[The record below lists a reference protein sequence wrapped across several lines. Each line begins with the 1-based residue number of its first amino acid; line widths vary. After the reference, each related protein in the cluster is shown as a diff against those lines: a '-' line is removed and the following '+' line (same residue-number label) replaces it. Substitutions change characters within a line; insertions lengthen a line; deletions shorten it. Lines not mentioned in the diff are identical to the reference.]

1 MDERPLRV
9 VDLFAGCGGFST
21 GFAMA
26 GKFSIIAGNDIDDDC
41 LAAFSLNHPG
51 ALCWSG
57 SISDLD
63 ANRLLDSLSLAR
75 GELEVLIG
83 GPPCQGFSRNRAH
96 RHRNGRFVDDPRN
109 YLFVEFLR
117 FVEAFLPRTLVVENV
132 ADMIVKEGGRFKD
145 EILDSLD
152 SFGYTTC
159 NAAILNAADFGVPQR
174 RRRAFIVA
182 SRDIPVGLPSPSHS
196 GEVQNGTLMPLAPWR
211 TIGDAISDLPSID
224 GGQGTSPG
232 PYARLPQ
239 NDYQRLLRGDAN
251 SVSEHVAWQLSRVQS
266 ERLSF
271 LQQGDGVEALPL
283 SLVPKS
289 TYGSAY
295 RRMSWDIPALT
306 ITTWMYHPGS
316 GMFYHPEDHRTITIR
331 EGARLQSFPDS
342 TEFRGGKVSRCRQIG
357 NAVPPLMGAA
367 IANTIYSTLMGS
379 APRSDCLTEAHDGL
393 A

>member
-1 MDERPLRV
+1 MDKKTLRV

-21 GFAMA
+21 GFWMA
-26 GKFSIIAGNDIDDDC
+26 GGFQVIAGNDNDEDC
-41 LAAFSLNHPG
+41 LAAFGYNHPG
-51 ALCWSG
+51 ALCCPG
-57 SISDLD
+57 SIADLD
-63 ANRLLDSLSLAR
+63 ADRLLDSLSLAR

-83 GPPCQGFSRNRAH
+83 GPPCQGFSRNRAR
-96 RHRNGRFVDDPRN
+96 RHQNGRFVDDPRN

-117 FVEAFLPRTLVVENV
+117 CVEAFLPRALVIENV
-132 ADMIVKEGGRFKD
+132 ADMIVKEGGRFKE

-152 SFGYTTC
+152 SLGYTYC
-159 NAAILNAADFGVPQR
+159 NAAVLNAADFGVPQR

-182 SRDIPVGLPSPSHS
+182 SRDAPVGLPSPSHAD
-196 GEVQNGTLMPLAPWR
+196 EIENGALIPILPWR
-211 TIGDAISDLPSID
+211 TISDAISDLPSID
-224 GGQGTSPG
+224 AGQGSSPS
-232 PYARLPQ
+232 PYAGLPR
-239 NDYQRLLRGDAN
+239 NDYQRLLRGNAR
-251 SVSEHVAWQLSRVQS
+251 SVSEHVAWRLSRVQS

-271 LQQGDGVEALPL
+271 LEQGEGVEALPS

-342 TEFRGGKVSRCRQIG
+342 TQFCGGKVSRCRQVG

-367 IANTIYSTLMGS
+367 IAKEVYSALVGAKARIDDRM
-379 APRSDCLTEAHDGL
+379 E
-393 A
+393 

>member
-1 MDERPLRV
+1 MEDMDDRPLRV

-21 GFAMA
+21 GFVMA
-26 GKFSIIAGNDIDDDC
+26 GGFDIVAGNDIDDDC
-41 LAAFSLNHPG
+41 LAAFSFNHPG

-63 ANRLLDSLSLAR
+63 ADRLLDNLSLAR

-83 GPPCQGFSRNRAH
+83 GPPCQGFSRNRAR
-96 RHRNGRFVDDPRN
+96 RHQNGRFVDDPRN

-132 ADMIVKEGGRFKD
+132 ADMIIKEGGRFKD

-174 RRRAFIVA
+174 RRRAFIIA
-182 SRDIPVGLPSPSHS
+182 SRDVPVGLPSPSHS
-196 GEVQNGTLMPLAPWR
+196 GEAQNGALIPLASWR

-232 PYARLPQ
+232 PYARSPQ
-239 NDYQRLLRGDAN
+239 NDYQELLRGDATI
-251 SVSEHVAWQLSRVQS
+251 VSEHVAWRLSRVQS
-266 ERLSF
+266 DRLNF
-271 LQQGDGVEALPL
+271 LQQGDGVEALPS

-342 TEFRGGKVSRCRQIG
+342 SEFVGGKVSRCRQVG

-367 IANTIYSTLMGS
+367 IAKTIYSTLRGMHL
-379 APRSDCLTEAHDGL
+379 DQTV
-393 A
+393 